1 MSQDYDMLK
10 QAYEKLQKEFQ
21 VLRAQNADALTSLKV
36 LEEENEEL
44 MQELEDLRNQVKNAA
59 APKTG

>member
-1 MSQDYDMLK
+1 MLK

-21 VLRAQNADALTSLKV
+21 ALRAQNADALASLKV

-44 MQELEDLRNQVKNAA
+44 TQELENLRNQIKNAA
-59 APKTG
+59 APKSG